1 MRDHPLKRSR
11 HLLSD
16 PYKYYIAIVN
26 DVVLRFGWVV
36 KLSLAGV
43 VDADVLQL
51 VFGVVEIMRR
61 GFWNIFRMENEQVNN
76 CGKFRLGCDEA
87 MKNRA
92 TLEVPVPFP
101 DLMRFCVFYKQAHLI
116 TMIARN
122 THDILRRARNIIA
135 LITKTR

>member
-1 MRDHPLKRSR
+1 MLRDHPKKRSR

-16 PYKYYIAIVN
+16 PYKYYVAIVN

-36 KLSLAGV
+36 KMALMGV

-76 CGKFRLGCDEA
+76 CGKFRCVWRAA
-87 MKNRA
+87 MKSRA

-101 DLMRFCVFYKQAHLI
+101 DLMRWCVCCKQS
-116 TMIARN
+116 RN
-122 THDILRRARNIIA
+122 DYDDS
-135 LITKTR
+135 